1 MLSIYFFVSQ
11 TAVGGTKTV
20 TVFLPSE
27 VKNERPMDCKLRV
40 KDDAQ
45 LEKFLK
51 SNGRGWL
58 TIVNDTISSDAVVV
72 QTYDDLVDGS
82 TYYFCNGH
90 YNAVRN
96 SQTRA
101 QVEDKVLEEQVSLA
115 MVNDLGKGAHG
126 KGAHVHRNVKL
137 VDEKTKQDIA
147 ELDRVVVVHEG
158 GEDVPDSV
166 AYVIECALSPQVKD
180 VKLLLDK
187 MEVFRLHTNSS
198 SHFRS
203 VGKIV
208 PVLAGK
214 MWSEEVIQE
223 CKAKSATRVSGGMDP
238 ILRIQPSG
246 KDYEVIH

>member
-1 MLSIYFFVSQ
+1 M
-11 TAVGGTKTV
+11 
-20 TVFLPSE
+20 
-27 VKNERPMDCKLRV
+27 
-40 KDDAQ
+40 
-45 LEKFLK
+45 EKFVRR
-51 SNGRGWL
+51 RGGGDL
-58 TIVNDTISSDAVVV
+58 YMDVDSVTGVIDCVP
-72 QTYDDLVDGS
+72 TYDDLVDGS
-82 TYYFCNGH
+82 TYYIVND
-90 YNAVRN
+90 YYDAVVN
-96 SQTRA
+96 SKTRA
-101 QVEDKVLEEQVSLA
+101 QVEDRVLEEQVSSA
-115 MVNDLGKGAHG
+115 MVNHIG
-126 KGAHVHRNVKL
+126 KGAHVHRNVKFT
-137 VDEKTKQDIA
+137 DEETKQDVI

-166 AYVIECALSPQVKD
+166 AYVLECALSPQVKD

-246 KDYEVIH
+246 NDFKVIR